1 MKTSHGH
8 LVISLDFELFWGV
21 FDVRTLESYK
31 ANLHNVITIIP
42 RLLALSDAYNIKL
55 SFATVGF
62 LFAKNKEELIENS
75 PQLKPTFTNS
85 NFNPYRLIEN
95 IGYTE
100 PEDPFHY
107 AQSLIKRIQNNGNH
121 EIGSHTFCHYY
132 CNEKGQNSSQFEAD
146 LKATIASAKRLEI
159 DITSIVFPRN
169 QINSKYLEICTKYGI
184 TSYRGIEK
192 HWMYSTIN
200 TKQLEN
206 PLYRGFRLLDNYI
219 NLSGFNTN
227 SINELKKEAPLVNIP
242 SSRFLRPYNKSLR
255 ILEPLKVSRI
265 KKGMTYAAKNNEVY
279 HLWWHPHNFGE
290 NIDNNFIIL
299 EQLFKHYQF
308 LNNNHNFK
316 SETMTGLSK
325 IVISSEK

>member
-1 MKTSHGH
+1 MKSSHGH

-21 FDVRTLESYK
+21 FDVSTLDNYK
-31 ANLHNVITIIP
+31 TNLLLVRTIIP
-42 RLLALSDAYNIKL
+42 KLLTLCDIYNIKL

-62 LFAKNKEELIENS
+62 LFAKNKEELFEYS
-75 PQLKPTFTNS
+75 PELRPTYANS
-85 NFNPYRLIEN
+85 NFSPYCLFKG
-95 IGYTE
+95 IGDTE
-100 PEDPFHY
+100 EEDPFHY
-107 AQSLIKRIQNNGNH
+107 AQSLIRMIKNNGNH

-146 LKATIASAKRLEI
+146 LKATIVAAKRLEI

-169 QINSKYLEICTKYGI
+169 QINSEYLGICAKHGI

-206 PLYRGFRLLDNYI
+206 PFYRGFRLLDNYI
-219 NLSGFNTN
+219 NISGFNTN
-227 SINELKKEAPLVNIP
+227 SITILKKETPLVNIP
-242 SSRFLRPYNKSLR
+242 SSRFLRPYNKLLR
-255 ILEPLKVSRI
+255 HLEPLKVSRI

-279 HLWWHPHNFGE
+279 HLWWHPHNFG
-290 NIDNNFIIL
+290 DNMDDNFRIL
-299 EQLFKHYQF
+299 EQLFKHYKF
-308 LNNNHNFK
+308 LNNSQDFK

-325 IVISSEK
+325 IVVPR